1 MKCDTMAA
9 ITLSGQGGRETGG
22 RILRKPRS
30 ARAARGMQVG
40 AKHCGNASLTAASVF
55 SASVARAPMPTKWSI
70 YVTR

>member
-22 RILRKPRS
+22 RILRNPRR

-40 AKHCGNASLTAASVF
+40 AKHCGKASLMAASVF
-55 SASVARAPMPTKWSI
+55 SASVASPPIPT
-70 YVTR
+70 R